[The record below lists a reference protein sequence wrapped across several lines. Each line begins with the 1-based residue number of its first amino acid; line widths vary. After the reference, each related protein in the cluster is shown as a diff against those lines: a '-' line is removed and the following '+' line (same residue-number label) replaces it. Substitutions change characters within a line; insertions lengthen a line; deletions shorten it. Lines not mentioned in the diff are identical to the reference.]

1 MSLLGNIA
9 AVLSAGVG
17 EGMVGAGKWGIEEE
31 AQRKKDEQENARNQK
46 LMERYDADRK
56 SRDAQYERMN
66 EDSKAE
72 RSARAEQAAADRD
85 MQWRIANLQD
95 RSGGGGGGS
104 SNLFKGLEF
113 VDGRIADFD
122 KSIGLLSKARDE
134 EMDPQRQAA
143 IDAQIDVFKQ
153 QRQSFIT
160 NPATL
165 KILDSSG
172 EYGQAYKASLF
183 GVEPEQGADQQ
194 GGANIPESLI
204 PAPQRRVVKPDDSL
218 TSKGLLNGMSNEMR
232 TPSPQAA
239 TGQPQSGDPIL
250 RRVSQDLG
258 SVADGAAGVYN
269 WLDNKFNPVREG
281 RYIGGN

>member
-9 AVLSAGVG
+9 AALSAGVG
-17 EGMVGAGKWGIEEE
+17 DGMVGAGKWGIEEE
-31 AQRKKDEQENARNQK
+31 AQRKKEAADDARLQEQMKRD
-46 LMERYDADRK
+46 DADRE
-56 SRDAQYERMN
+56 SREGIFAGQLEEMKNERL
-66 EDSKAE
+66 S
-72 RSARAEQAAADRD
+72 RAEQAAADRENA
-85 MQWRIANLQD
+85 WRIANL
-95 RSGGGGGGS
+95 RNSSGGGGGS

>member
-9 AVLSAGVG
+9 AALSAGVG
-17 EGMVGAGKWGIEEE
+17 DGMVGAGKWGIEEE
-31 AQRKKDEQENARNQK
+31 AQRKKEAADDARLQEQMK
-46 LMERYDADRK
+46 RYDADRE
-56 SRDAQYERMN
+56 SRDKQYERMN
-66 EDSKAE
+66 ADSKEE
-72 RSARAEQAAADRD
+72 RLSRAEQAAADRD
-85 MQWRIANLQD
+85 LQWRIANL
-95 RSGGGGGGS
+95 RNSSGGGGGS